1 MHGNVRRSS
10 VFLTEAGELKLAG
23 FELATGILEQQSL
36 LPKATNIFRDANWNA
51 WPPELQNSSW
61 DDLRGQRIHSIDSWM
76 LASLINELMDVC
88 PPNLVS
94 FCRDSSSDNPGRR
107 HSAST
112 LLEPTI
118 SQRCF
123 NIDIIAAD
131 RLVGM
136 LAGVD
141 PAERDRIFIN
151 LLRLIPK
158 VPSDFIAFKLV
169 PLCISALDIQQYSV
183 EGIKL
188 VLSSAAFVEPR
199 VFSKHLEAFI
209 VGLFAK
215 PDRAI
220 RLLLLD
226 HLESFVDKLSDKLI
240 QDVVFAHFAS
250 GFADTMP
257 ELRERTLKA
266 SILLIPKLTTRQI
279 NNDLVRNYARL
290 QSDVQPGIR
299 VNAIICF
306 GKIASRLEQSTK
318 PKVLIGAISKAL
330 QDPFPPSRCTGLIA
344 LVATMDSMSSES
356 LAKQLMPLACPLLVD
371 PEKAVLEQ
379 AFTAVKRIL
388 EKLERVDSTQPST
401 DPPEHKESSSENSG
415 QWGAWGLG
423 TLTSQV
429 NKLQQKYAA
438 PSKTHPATKM
448 GTRVEKTNDHAVEK
462 NDPVVQKK
470 VDSGHFVQTGT
481 RPTEILQDNSS
492 PPSPQAPAEEPGA
505 FASIDFNNGWGDEDE
520 LDPWAA

>member
-1 MHGNVRRSS
+1 MNEDAKIVHGNIRRSS
-10 VFLTEAGELKLAG
+10 LFLTEAGELKLSG
-23 FELATGILEQQSL
+23 FELATGISEPQSL
-36 LPKATNIFRDANWNA
+36 LPKATNIFREASWNA

-61 DDLRGQRIHSIDSWM
+61 NDLQRHPIHSIDSWM
-76 LASLINELMDVC
+76 LASFINELMDVC

-94 FCRDSSSDNPGRR
+94 FCRDSSLGNPGRR

-112 LLEPTI
+112 LLEPTV

-158 VPSDFIAFKLV
+158 LPSDFIAFKLI

-188 VLSSAAFVEPR
+188 VLFSTKYVEQK

-226 HLESFVDKLSDKLI
+226 HLESFLEKLSDKLI

-306 GKIASRLEQSTK
+306 GKIAAKLEQSTK
-318 PKVLIGAISKAL
+318 PKILIGAISKAL
-330 QDPFPPSRCTGLIA
+330 QDPFPPSRSTGLVA
-344 LVATMDSMSSES
+344 LVATMDSLSTDS
-356 LAKQLMPLACPLLVD
+356 LAKHLMPLACPLLVD
-371 PEKAVLEQ
+371 PEQSVKEQ
-379 AFTAVKRIL
+379 AFTAIKRIL
-388 EKLERVDSTQPST
+388 EKLEAAASVLPGADKTEQK
-401 DPPEHKESSSENSG
+401 DANSEDAG

-429 NKLQQKYAA
+429 NKLQQKYTATSA
-438 PSKTHPATKM
+438 GRQATKI
-448 GTRVEKTNDHAVEK
+448 GSKVEAPIKKEQ
-462 NDPVVQKK
+462 VVQRTLVEVEETKPPVFLPPK
-470 VDSGHFVQTGT
+470 S
-481 RPTEILQDNSS
+481 PN
-492 PPSPQAPAEEPGA
+492 PPSPVEEQGV
-505 FASIDFNNGWGDEDE
+505 FASIDFNNGWGDEDD